1 MSRISQSQLESYLWG
16 AAEHLRGSIDAGD
29 YKQFIFPLLFLKR
42 LCDVHD
48 EETAQALRASGG
60 DAEFAAFAENHRFQV
75 PAEAHWKEIRKETR
89 NVGQAIQRAMRAI
102 ESANKDKLFGIFGD
116 AQWTNKDRLSDETMR
131 ELVEHFSSL
140 ELTIAN
146 LPEDELGNGYEFL
159 IKKFADDSGHTAAEF
174 YTNRTVV
181 HLMTE
186 MLDVQPGESVYD
198 PTCGSGGML
207 MSCVAHLRK
216 QGKEWR
222 NVRLFG
228 QERNLMTSS
237 IARMNCFLHGI
248 EDFRIERGDTL
259 AEPKLV
265 EGDKLMQFDVVLAN
279 PPYSI
284 KQWDR
289 EAFRSDPWGR
299 NLFGVPPQGRA
310 DYAFQQHIN
319 KSLKAKTGRCAVLWP
334 HGVLFRQEEEEIRSK
349 LIEADL
355 VECVIGLG
363 PNLFYNSPM
372 EACVLICRSQK
383 SKARKGKVLFIN
395 AVNEVTRERAQSFL
409 TSEHQQRIVK
419 AYQDFNDESGF
430 TRVATLDEIRS
441 KSGNLSIALYV
452 EAETKAQREEPSEAA
467 TSSLPAVLSDWINS
481 SRDVLSSLIEIEGSL
496 VQNARTIS
504 DKPVA
509 NPSWAT
515 LPMFD
520 RTNWKRTP
528 FGEFVENVGDRAEPK
543 DAQEEIYVGLEHL
556 DPQCLHIRR
565 WGKGSD
571 VTGGKLRFRKG
582 DIIFGKRR
590 AYQRKLAVAEFG
602 GICSAHAMVIRARPD
617 KVLPEFLPFLMMS
630 DRFMNRAVEI
640 SVGSLSPTIN
650 WTTLKLETFDL
661 PPLDQQRRIAKILQQ
676 LNSTSLL
683 FLEISKSADFLTSA
697 LREKIALGDF
707 TKRRIRDIS
716 ISVASGQSPR
726 WQGFEYQAEGPIF
739 VTSENVLFG
748 KYSDSPRKHIPYSF
762 HNKLKRSAIQK
773 DDVLFNIVGA
783 SIGRGCVLP
792 ELGSEANTNQAVVVI
807 RPDQSKALPGFL
819 LGYLLSPTGLRSILK
834 TSVNTARA
842 NLSIETIRAVE
853 VPLPNLEIQRNIC
866 AEIRRADELGGLARE
881 CSSRLKNCI
890 HAILNATK
898 NDLH

>member
-29 YKQFIFPLLFLKR
+29 YKQLIFPLLFFKR
-42 LCDVHD
+42 LCDVYD

-60 DAEFAAFAENHRFQV
+60 DAEFASFAENHRFQV
-75 PAEAHWKEIRKETR
+75 PAEAHWKEVRKETR

-116 AQWTNKDRLSDETMR
+116 AQWSNKDRLSDETMR

-140 ELTIAN
+140 ELTIDN

-222 NVRLFG
+222 NVRLYG

-265 EGDKLMQFDVVLAN
+265 EGDKLMQFDVALAN

-319 KSLKAKTGRCAVLWP
+319 KSLKPKTGRCAVLWP

-355 VECVIGLG
+355 IECVIGLG

-395 AVNEVTRERAQSFL
+395 AINEVTRERAQSFL
-409 TSEHQQRIVK
+409 TSEHLQRIVK
-419 AYQDFNDESGF
+419 AYQDFKEELGF
-430 TRVATLDEIRS
+430 TRVATLEEIRS
-441 KSGNLSIALYV
+441 KKGNLSIALYV
-452 EAETKAQREEPSEAA
+452 EAETKAECEESSEAA
-467 TSSLPAVLSDWINS
+467 ASSLPAALSGWINS
-481 SRDVLSSLIEIEGSL
+481 SRDVLSSLIELEGSS
-496 VQNARTIS
+496 VQKTRIKLN
-504 DKPVA
+504 KPTA

-520 RTNWKRTP
+520 RTSWKRMA
-528 FGEFVENVGDRAEPK
+528 FGEFVENIGDRAEPK

-556 DPQCLHIRR
+556 DPHCLHIRR

-590 AYQRKLAVAEFG
+590 AYQRKLAVTEFG

-661 PPLDQQRRIAKILQQ
+661 PPLDQQRRIAEILWAIDRNIASYSELSLHALTLISSYQENF
-676 LNSTSLL
+676 LNDYPLNNRVPLTDICTPKQWHTLSKRELKASGVPVFGANGYIGFTDKPNHQEDVIAITCRGATCGNINLIKGPSYVTGNSMCIEDLSTLVEKEYLYEMLKCIGMNKVITGSAQPQITRASLEKL
-683 FLEISKSADFLTSA
+683 MVPVPPMERQKAWLNALSKPALIKSASEDCKSKLQ
-697 LREKIALGDF
+697 
-707 TKRRIRDIS
+707 
-716 ISVASGQSPR
+716 SVLMST
-726 WQGFEYQAEGPIF
+726 I
-739 VTSENVLFG
+739 NLFF
-748 KYSDSPRKHIPYSF
+748 K
-762 HNKLKRSAIQK
+762 
-773 DDVLFNIVGA
+773 
-783 SIGRGCVLP
+783 
-792 ELGSEANTNQAVVVI
+792 
-807 RPDQSKALPGFL
+807 
-819 LGYLLSPTGLRSILK
+819 
-834 TSVNTARA
+834 
-842 NLSIETIRAVE
+842 
-853 VPLPNLEIQRNIC
+853 
-866 AEIRRADELGGLARE
+866 
-881 CSSRLKNCI
+881 
-890 HAILNATK
+890 
-898 NDLH
+898 